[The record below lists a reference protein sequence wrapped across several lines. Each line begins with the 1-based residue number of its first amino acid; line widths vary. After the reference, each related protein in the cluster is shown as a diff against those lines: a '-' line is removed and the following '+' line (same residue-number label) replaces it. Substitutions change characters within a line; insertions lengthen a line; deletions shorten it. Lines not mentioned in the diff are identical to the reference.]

1 MAIGI
6 IFIYLTPGY
15 APNLMTYLFG
25 SILTVNHTDLIFLL
39 LIAVI
44 LIIFFTMFF
53 RPILYISFDENYART
68 QDINVNLMNNI
79 LIALVALT
87 IVLNIKVVGI
97 ILLLSLITIPQNAA
111 NLFSNN
117 FKTIILLS
125 VVIAFTGAFSGL
137 IISYFLNIPSGATII
152 FSLIVL
158 YLILRLVKRLRMN
171 KSQL

>member
-1 MAIGI
+1 
-6 IFIYLTPGY
+6 
-15 APNLMTYLFG
+15 
-25 SILTVNHTDLIFLL
+25 
-39 LIAVI
+39 
-44 LIIFFTMFF
+44 
-53 RPILYISFDENYART
+53 
-68 QDINVNLMNNI
+68 MNNI